1 MLDMFA
7 IDAHCMKVTRR
18 CGLFRL
24 WLVGTLILLIGAG
37 LTLRPDRYAGQY
49 WNLQHVEVDES
60 DIQTRQLVT
69 HIRFLRGEGLALDQ
83 IKGSV
88 LSSTTF
94 TNEIVDRMIEF
105 ETALRA
111 KEQAEDQL
119 TLFATI
125 ALVPPLLI
133 LELWAA
139 VLWARR
145 GFRACMNASRIDLL
159 GAVAHFLRQL
169 WPTRGHLT

>member
-1 MLDMFA
+1 
-7 IDAHCMKVTRR
+7 
-18 CGLFRL
+18 
-24 WLVGTLILLIGAG
+24 
-37 LTLRPDRYAGQY
+37 
-49 WNLQHVEVDES
+49 
-60 DIQTRQLVT
+60 
-69 HIRFLRGEGLALDQ
+69 LALLQ
-83 IKGSV
+83 IREFVTQEKPVGGIGKGSV

-105 ETALRA
+105 ETALKA

-125 ALVPPLLI
+125 ALVPPLII

-159 GAVAHFLRQL
+159 SAVSHLLQRLR
-169 WPTRGHLT
+169 PTGGI